1 MNDGFSKK
9 IGSLLDEITSVSQ
22 QGATYHDLNEQGPL
36 HNMAV
41 CDFCRQCLEHP
52 FACSFCRH
60 TCCNAALNALSSG
73 EPFYSECWAGLL
85 FVTVAVA
92 PRNIGRG
99 GISLGG
105 FYSPESDIREVV
117 GERLNILPS
126 QDIQAFRK
134 TLDSLRPISPSAL
147 RGLGQYVMDA
157 TFSAGLNS
165 AAFFARQNARYLQQR
180 EIAEEAEVLRNAT
193 QPPSDLMVDTCR
205 MVLYLNRQ
213 DRERARQLVS
223 IFLAK
228 LLMASNW
235 DLAKLKAH
243 LRILLAVITS
253 QDVLRGMPW
262 ETAVNRELRSMHRL
276 EKADTIEAACC
287 EVADMI
293 QQHLV
298 ADEYPEKEGSLP
310 DRALTW
316 IECNYS
322 GKAIL
327 ASAARATGA
336 SVSTLAHTLRRETG
350 KTFHQLLHEKRIAE
364 ARRLLSTTTLKVSD
378 IAQCCGFTDQS
389 HFTRVFKGAVNL
401 TPGKFR
407 YLLNMPQEEV
417 LKLE

>member
-1 MNDGFSKK
+1 MRIKAV
-9 IGSLLDEITSVSQ
+9 LDEIASVCR
-22 QGATYHDLNEQGPL
+22 QGAVYHDLNEQGSL
-36 HNMAV
+36 RNAAV

-52 FACSFCRH
+52 AARSFCRH
-60 TCCNAALNALSSG
+60 TGCNAALNALSSG

-92 PRNIGRG
+92 PRNTGRG
-99 GISLGG
+99 GIALGG
-105 FYSPESDIREVV
+105 FHSPESDIHETV
-117 GERLNILPS
+117 GARLKMLPGR
-126 QDIQAFRK
+126 DARGLLK
-134 TLDSLRPISPSAL
+134 TLDSLKPITPRAL
-147 RGLGQYVMDA
+147 RGLGQFVMDA
-157 TFSAGLNS
+157 AFSSGLNS
-165 AAFFARQNARYLQQR
+165 AVFFARQNARYLQQR
-180 EIAEEAEVLRNAT
+180 EIAAEAEILRNAAR
-193 QPPSDLMVDTCR
+193 PPADLMVDTCR
-205 MVLYLNRQ
+205 LVLYLNRQ
-213 DRERARQLVS
+213 DRERTRRLVS
-223 IFLAK
+223 NFLAK

-235 DLAKLKAH
+235 DLTKLKAH

-276 EKADTIEAACC
+276 EKAGTIEEACC

-293 QQHLV
+293 QQHLG
-298 ADEYPEKEGSLP
+298 ADERPEKEGSLP

-316 IECNYS
+316 IQCHYA

-364 ARRLLSTTTLKVSD
+364 ARRLLSTTAMKVSD
-378 IAQCCGFTDQS
+378 IALCCGFTDQS
-389 HFTRVFKGAVNL
+389 HFTRAFKDAANL

-407 YLLNMPQEEV
+407 YLLNNERR
-417 LKLE
+417 

>member
-1 MNDGFSKK
+1 MNNDYSKK
-9 IGSLLDEITSVSQ
+9 IGAILNEIASVTQ
-22 QGATYHDLNEQGPL
+22 QGAVYCGLNEQGL
-36 HNMAV
+36 LRNKAV
-41 CDFCRQCLEHP
+41 CDFCRQCLENP
-52 FACSFCRH
+52 SACSFCRH
-60 TCCNAALNALSSG
+60 ACCNAALNALSSG

-85 FVTVAVA
+85 FVTVVA
-92 PRNIGRG
+92 APQNIIQG

-105 FYSPESDIREVV
+105 FYSPESDIRETA
-117 GERLNILPS
+117 GERLNMLPGREA
-126 QDIQAFRK
+126 QTLRR
-134 TLDSLRPISPSAL
+134 TLDSLRPITSRAL

-157 TFSAGLNS
+157 TFSAGVNS

-193 QPPSDLMVDTCR
+193 QTPSDLMADTCR
-205 MVLYLNRQ
+205 MALYLNRQ
-213 DRERARQLVS
+213 DRERTHRLVS
-223 IFLAK
+223 HFLAK

-235 DLAKLKAH
+235 DLTKLKAH

-253 QDVLRGMPW
+253 QDVLRNMPW

-293 QQHLV
+293 QQHLT
-298 ADEYPEKEGSLP
+298 ADEYTEKAGSLP

-316 IECNYS
+316 IQRHYS

-336 SVSTLAHTLRRETG
+336 SVSTLAHTLRKETG
-350 KTFHQLLHEKRIAE
+350 KTFHQLLYEKRIAE
-364 ARRLLSTTTLKVSD
+364 ARRLLSTTTMKLSD
-378 IAQCCGFTDQS
+378 IALCCGFTDQS
-389 HFTRVFKGAVNL
+389 HLTRAFKGAVNL

-407 YLLNMPQEEV
+407 YLLNH
-417 LKLE
+417 

>member
-1 MNDGFSKK
+1 M
-9 IGSLLDEITSVSQ
+9 
-22 QGATYHDLNEQGPL
+22 
-36 HNMAV
+36 
-41 CDFCRQCLEHP
+41 
-52 FACSFCRH
+52 
-60 TCCNAALNALSSG
+60 
-73 EPFYSECWAGLL
+73 
-85 FVTVAVA
+85 
-92 PRNIGRG
+92 
-99 GISLGG
+99 
-105 FYSPESDIREVV
+105 
-117 GERLNILPS
+117 
-126 QDIQAFRK
+126 
-134 TLDSLRPISPSAL
+134 DSLRPITPRAL

-322 GKAIL
+322 GKAVL

-389 HFTRVFKGAVNL
+389 HFTRAFKEAVNL

-417 LKLE
+417 FKLE

>member
-1 MNDGFSKK
+1 MNDDFSKR
-9 IGSLLDEITSVSQ
+9 IESLLNEIASVNR
-22 QGATYHDLNEQGPL
+22 QGAVYHDLNEQGPL
-36 HNMAV
+36 HNAAV
-41 CDFCRQCLEHP
+41 CDFCRQCLAHP
-52 FACSFCRH
+52 SACSFCRH
-60 TCCNAALNALSSG
+60 TGCNAALNALSSG

-99 GISLGG
+99 GIALGG
-105 FYSPESDIREVV
+105 FYSPESDIRETV
-117 GERLNILPS
+117 GERLNMLPS
-126 QDIQAFRK
+126 RDVKALRK
-134 TLDSLRPISPSAL
+134 ALDSLKPITPSAL

-157 TFSAGLNS
+157 TFSSGLNS
-165 AAFFARQNARYLQQR
+165 PAFFAGQNARYLQQR
-180 EIAEEAEVLRNAT
+180 EIAEEAQILRNAV
-193 QPPSDLMVDTCR
+193 QPPSDLMADICR

-213 DRERARQLVS
+213 DRERTRQLVS
-223 IFLAK
+223 NFLAK

-253 QDVLRGMPW
+253 QDVLRGMSW

-276 EKADTIEAACC
+276 AKADTIEAACC

-293 QQHLV
+293 QQHLITG
-298 ADEYPEKEGSLP
+298 ARPEKEGSLP

-316 IECNYS
+316 IQCHYS

-364 ARRLLSTTTLKVSD
+364 ARRLLSTTTMKVSD

-389 HFTRVFKGAVNL
+389 HFTRAFKSAANL

-407 YLLNMPQEEV
+407 YLLNNEH
-417 LKLE
+417 

>member
-1 MNDGFSKK
+1 MNADFTKR
-9 IGSLLDEITSVSQ
+9 IEALLNEIAFVSR
-22 QGATYHDLNEQGPL
+22 QGAIYHDLNEHGPL
-36 HNMAV
+36 RNAAV

-52 FACSFCRH
+52 SICSFCRH
-60 TCCNAALNALSSG
+60 TGCNAALNALSSG

-92 PRNIGRG
+92 PRNIGQG

-105 FYSPESDIREVV
+105 FYSPESDIRETV
-117 GERLNILPS
+117 GERLNMLPS
-126 QDIQAFRK
+126 RDVRALRK
-134 TLDSLRPISPSAL
+134 TLDALKPITPSAL

-157 TFSAGLNS
+157 TFSSGLNS
-165 AAFFARQNARYLQQR
+165 PTFFARQNARYVQQR
-180 EIAEEAEVLRNAT
+180 EIAEEAAVLRNAA
-193 QPPSDLMVDTCR
+193 QPPSDLMADTCR
-205 MVLYLNRQ
+205 MVLCLNRQ
-213 DRERARQLVS
+213 DRERTRQLVS

-228 LLMASNW
+228 VLMASNW
-235 DLAKLKAH
+235 DLTKLKAH

-298 ADEYPEKEGSLP
+298 AEEYHDKEGSLP

-316 IECNYS
+316 IQCHYS

-327 ASAARATGA
+327 AAAARATGA
-336 SVSTLAHTLRRETG
+336 SASTLAHTLRRETG

-364 ARRLLSTTTLKVSD
+364 ARRLLSATTMKVSD

-389 HFTRVFKGAVNL
+389 HFTRAFKGAVNL

-407 YLLNMPQEEV
+407 YLLSHEQLNAD
-417 LKLE
+417 

>member
-1 MNDGFSKK
+1 MSDDFAKR
-9 IGSLLDEITSVSQ
+9 IGALLNEIASISQ
-22 QGATYHDLNEQGPL
+22 QGAVYHDLNAPGPL
-36 HNMAV
+36 RNAVV
-41 CDFCRQCLEHP
+41 CDFCRQCLENQS
-52 FACSFCRH
+52 AYLFCRH

-99 GISLGG
+99 GIALGG
-105 FYSPESDIREVV
+105 FYSPESDIRETV
-117 GERLNILPS
+117 GERLNMLPS
-126 QDIQAFRK
+126 RDVRALRK
-134 TLDSLRPISPSAL
+134 TLTSLKPITPSAL

-157 TFSAGLNS
+157 TFSSGLNS
-165 AAFFARQNARYLQQR
+165 SVFFAGQNARYLQQR
-180 EIAEEAEVLRNAT
+180 EIAEEAQILRNTT
-193 QPPSDLMVDTCR
+193 QPPPDLMADICR

-213 DRERARQLVS
+213 DRERTRLLVS
-223 IFLAK
+223 NFLAK

-235 DLAKLKAH
+235 DLTKLKAH

-293 QQHLV
+293 QQHLI
-298 ADEYPEKEGSLP
+298 ADVRPEKEDSLP

-316 IECNYS
+316 IQCHYS

-364 ARRLLSTTTLKVSD
+364 ARRLLSTTAMKVSD
-378 IAQCCGFTDQS
+378 IALCCGFTDQS
-389 HFTRVFKGAVNL
+389 HFTRTFKGTVNL

-407 YLLNMPQEEV
+407 YLLNNEH
-417 LKLE
+417 